1 MASLDAVT
9 TELVGIAAAVAGHC
23 QPCLEYH
30 VAEARKLG
38 AGDDQIQ
45 EAVKLA
51 EAVSR
56 SGDKHMHEF
65 AVQTIQVTPG
75 RNPGR
80 RE

>member
-30 VAEARKLG
+30 
-38 AGDDQIQ
+38 
-45 EAVKLA
+45 LA

-56 SGDKHMHEF
+56 SGDKHMRDF
-65 AVQTIQVTPG
+65 ARKTMRLPAAA
-75 RNPGR
+75 RP
-80 RE
+80 E

>member
-9 TELVGIAAAVAGHC
+9 TELIGIAAAVAGHC

-30 VAEARKLG
+30 LAEARKLG
-38 AGDDQIQ
+38 VGDDQIQ

-56 SGDKHMHEF
+56 SGDKHMRDF
-65 AVQTIQVTPG
+65 ALRSIRVAAAARP
-75 RNPGR
+75 
-80 RE
+80 E

>member
-1 MASLDAVT
+1 MASLDVVT

-30 VAEARKLG
+30 LAEARQLG
-38 AGDDQIQ
+38 VDEDQIQ

-56 SGDKHMHEF
+56 AGDKHMRDF
-65 AVQTIQVTPG
+65 ARKTMRLPAAA
-75 RNPGR
+75 RP
-80 RE
+80 E

>member
-30 VAEARKLG
+30 LAEARQLG
-38 AGDDQIQ
+38 VDEDQIQ

-56 SGDKHMHEF
+56 SGDKHMRDF
-65 AVQTIQVTPG
+65 A
-75 RNPGR
+75 RNTMRLPVAAR
-80 RE
+80 PE

>member
-1 MASLDAVT
+1 MASLDVVT

-30 VAEARKLG
+30 LAEARQLG
-38 AGDDQIQ
+38 VDEDQIQ

-56 SGDKHMHEF
+56 SGDKHMRDF
-65 AVQTIQVTPG
+65 ARKTMRLPAAA
-75 RNPGR
+75 RP
-80 RE
+80 E

>member
-30 VAEARKLG
+30 LAEARQLG
-38 AGDDQIQ
+38 VSEDQIQ
-45 EAVKLA
+45 QAVKLA

-56 SGDKHMHEF
+56 SGDKHMRDF
-65 AVQTIQVTPG
+65 ARKTMRLPAAA
-75 RNPGR
+75 RP
-80 RE
+80 E